1 MCYASR
7 PPHPLLANGP
17 TLFRFERTTWRE
29 PPSPAPLTAPLFPLF
44 IGFDAHWGAP
54 RCYFQGGLTPLA
66 REVVSV
72 VDQFSNVSEV
82 NILCITQVCKC
93 LHYNTSFSSATYTE
107 QWLPPESRLQP
118 RSADEPW
125 RPPHLL
131 SPAPAGLWR
140 RWQHKSASHWGL
152 GLHFVGHWA
161 VAKAATP
168 CHSDPAPL
176 TPTAPL
182 TLTAVVS
189 ANVEM
194 EQALGGNKMH
204 LFSTI
209 SARLAPHHHPPPNP
223 C

>member
-1 MCYASR
+1 MLCFQTPTSFACKWSDTLSFWENHLKGTSIPCASNS
-7 PPHPLLANGP
+7 PFISSVYWFWY
-17 TLFRFERTTWRE
+17 TLRCAEV
-29 PPSPAPLTAPLFPLF
+29 LFPSV
-44 IGFDAHWGAP
+44 
-54 RCYFQGGLTPLA
+54 LTPLA

-107 QWLPPESRLQP
+107 RCLPPESRLQP

-152 GLHFVGHWA
+152 GSHFVGHWA

-176 TPTAPL
+176 TPTATL

-189 ANVEM
+189 ANIEM
-194 EQALGGNKMH
+194 EQVLGGNKMH

-209 SARLAPHHHPPPNP
+209 SARLPPPPPPPNP